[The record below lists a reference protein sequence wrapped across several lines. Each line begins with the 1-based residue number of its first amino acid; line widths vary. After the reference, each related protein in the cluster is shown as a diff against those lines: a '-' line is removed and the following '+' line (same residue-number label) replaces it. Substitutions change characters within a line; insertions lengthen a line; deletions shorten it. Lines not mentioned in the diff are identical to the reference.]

1 MNGCHST
8 VGCLIT
14 SKVAYCEW
22 KPQGEKKRQGWMSL
36 CFFHLLAFEDFDIT
50 SKYSLGRILLGAQQ
64 DFALRKEEESH
75 N

>member
-1 MNGCHST
+1 
-8 VGCLIT
+8 
-14 SKVAYCEW
+14 
-22 KPQGEKKRQGWMSL
+22 MSL
-36 CFFHLLAFEDFDIT
+36 CFFHLLAFEDFHIT